1 MAPPPTLLQYDARVL
16 FTGRDIM
23 ISRQHWIVAV
33 GLLALPFLGF
43 AVLHSTGARAQSQYP
58 VMDSVANTIV
68 QKYQNSTCEQLW
80 EKKAAH
86 APLTMEQVRIVTF
99 LRDDANMRAAFMQIV
114 APPIVNKMFDCGLIP

>member
-1 MAPPPTLLQYDARVL
+1 MMRRQY
-16 FTGRDIM
+16 
-23 ISRQHWIVAV
+23 SWIAAV
-33 GLLALPFLGF
+33 GLVSVGFLTFALFHPAG
-43 AVLHSTGARAQSQYP
+43 VHAQSQYP

>member
-1 MAPPPTLLQYDARVL
+1 
-16 FTGRDIM
+16 M
-23 ISRQHWIVAV
+23 IPRQQWIVAV
-33 GLLALPFLGF
+33 GLLSLPFIGF
-43 AVLHSTGARAQSQYP
+43 ALFHSTGAEAQSQYP

-99 LRDDANMRAAFMQIV
+99 LKDDANMRAAFMQIV